1 MINPI
6 TYFKNWCRL
15 RGVEITL
22 NKYRPLG
29 SPHLKLPYKP
39 LLKRSVMN
47 VIRIKINR
55 MTVAMLVSSQKNGQH
70 DVTYVDYVWVNNR
83 KCAGIIPETESSYYQ
98 AIYDLF
104 MQWNENLINPT
115 WAHPKQYANQRRQIA
130 ISINLT
136 KEQQIEKFRRILT
149 LYGFNINPTL
159 TLKDVEFLRPYR
171 EKEQITNV
179 IYTRY
184 V

>member
-6 TYFKNWCRL
+6 TYIKNWCRL
-15 RGVEITL
+15 KAVEITL
-22 NKYRPLG
+22 NKYRPSDTLRLV
-29 SPHLKLPYKP
+29 LKYKP
-39 LLKRSVMN
+39 LLNRSVMN

-55 MTVAMLVSSQKNGQH
+55 VTVGMLVASQKNGQH
-70 DVTYVDYVWVNNR
+70 NITFVDYVWINNKR
-83 KCAGIIPETESSYYQ
+83 CAGIIPETESSYYQ

-104 MQWNENLINPT
+104 MQWNEDLINPT
-115 WAHPKQYANQRRQIA
+115 WGHPTKYANQRREIA

-136 KEQQIEKFRRILT
+136 KSQQIEKFRRILT
-149 LYGFNINPTL
+149 LYGFNINPEL

-179 IYTRY
+179 IYTRNI
-184 V
+184 